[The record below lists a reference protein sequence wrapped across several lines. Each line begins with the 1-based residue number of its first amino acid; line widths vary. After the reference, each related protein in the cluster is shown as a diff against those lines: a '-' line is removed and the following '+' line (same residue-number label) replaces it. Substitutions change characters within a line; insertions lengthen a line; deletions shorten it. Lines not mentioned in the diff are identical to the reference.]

1 MSSFRVN
8 SNLPAMTAHR
18 YLGRTNDRLGQSMQR
33 LSTGFRI
40 NSAGDDPAGL
50 IASETFRSQIAGIS
64 QAIRNNQ
71 DAINFVKT
79 AEAALDE
86 ISGLLKDGR
95 SLAVSSA
102 NTATL
107 SPSQLQANQQQWD
120 LITNSIDRISKQTQF
135 GSKRLLDGSAGITAA
150 IEDQSKIDQ
159 MVFGGYVS
167 DGTNSFAINQANPI
181 TVEVTTAA
189 VKAGITGNVQTTI
202 ADIDTFMATAVP
214 ADKLGTFVI
223 NGKSFQIY
231 DGDTYGDVMQRVN
244 AAADLT
250 GVTMKAADD
259 GTDVTL
265 DLVAS
270 EIGTKGDFTLTD
282 GVGLIHNAG
291 TIDTSTGTNSTAG
304 VDAVATVGIGS
315 DTVTMTGGKMGAD
328 GLTLQDSAGN
338 RIVLKTAG
346 NAVAAGYAAGQIHF
360 GDAQFQIGGNAG
372 QRVSFSLGDFS
383 ASGIGVDNLDMTTAT
398 GAQNMIQVLED
409 KIDEFSRRR
418 GDIGA
423 FQRNVL
429 ESNVRSLTVAKES
442 LVGTESQIR
451 DTDISE
457 EMTTFT
463 SMQILQQAGLSVLS
477 QANSMPQSVLSLLQG

>member
-1 MSSFRVN
+1 
-8 SNLPAMTAHR
+8 
-18 YLGRTNDRLGQSMQR
+18 MQR

-86 ISGLLKDGR
+86 ISSLLKDGR
-95 SLAVSSA
+95 ALAVSSA

-120 LITNSIDRISKQTQF
+120 LITQSIDRISKQTQF
-135 GSKRLLDGSAGITAA
+135 GNKRLLDGSAGITAA
-150 IEDQSKIDQ
+150 IEDQANIDE

-167 DGTNSFAINQANPI
+167 DGTNSFAINQADAINYQ
-181 TVEVTTAA
+181 VTTAA
-189 VKAGITGNVQTTI
+189 VRSSIAGNVEVTA
-202 ADIDTFMATAVP
+202 ADVTEFRNDTVANE
-214 ADKLGTFVI
+214 GNFVI
-223 NGKSFQIY
+223 NGKSFTVY
-231 DGDTYGDVMQRVN
+231 EGDTYGAVIDRINEAVS
-244 AAADLT
+244 LT
-250 GVTMKAADD
+250 GVSAVLRDT
-259 GTDVTL
+259 GTEVAI
-265 DLVAS
+265 DLVAEEMGS
-270 EIGTKGDFTLTD
+270 VGDFTLTD

-291 TIDTSTGTNSTAG
+291 TVDTSTGTNSTAG
-304 VDAVATVGIGS
+304 VDAVATVTIGS
-315 DTVTMTGGKMGAD
+315 NSVTMTGGKMGAD

-338 RIVLKTAG
+338 RLVLSNDG
-346 NAVAAGYAAGQIHF
+346 NATMGAADTAGQIHF

-383 ASGIGVDNLDMTTAT
+383 STGIGVDNLDMTTAT